1 MKEKDY
7 EQLYYDS
14 LYEIKKLRKE
24 NDVLKEEILILK
36 NLSENGE
43 LKITLARL
51 IIERL
56 KNETK

>member
-24 NDVLKEEILILK
+24 NDVLKEEISILK
-36 NLSENGE
+36 KLNKNGE
-43 LKITLARL
+43 SKIKLASL

>member
-1 MKEKDY
+1 MKKKDY

-14 LYEIKKLRKE
+14 LYKIKKLKKE
-24 NDVLKEEILILK
+24 NAVLKEEISILK
-36 NLSENGE
+36 KLNKNGE
-43 LKITLARL
+43 LKMILARL